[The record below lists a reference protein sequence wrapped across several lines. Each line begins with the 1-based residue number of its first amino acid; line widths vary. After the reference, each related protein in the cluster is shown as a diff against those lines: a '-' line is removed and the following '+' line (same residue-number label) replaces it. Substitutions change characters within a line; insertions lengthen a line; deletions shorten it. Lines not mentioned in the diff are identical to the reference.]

1 MSSGQLQELRA
12 WHGSPQM
19 EDTKV
24 SGILGK
30 GSSPH
35 PPFTVFFLP
44 TSATI
49 NAMSSQPPSSRPPFL
64 CALQTTNPFTQS
76 GWPLIAPDQALPAS
90 VIISFFLLGLCLKS
104 SIPSLNLSLRGLVQV
119 QQHPLDLKTVT
130 VSCLNPIFSSVTYCG
145 QIPLLAQSSNNSN
158 PGSAASQICLHTKA
172 SVSSS
177 VKRGWK

>member
-64 CALQTTNPFTQS
+64 CGLQTTNPFTQS
-76 GWPLIAPDQALPAS
+76 GWPLIDPDQALPAS

-130 VSCLNPIFSSVTYCG
+130 VSCSEPSSSTPSSPQSHTVGKSRCWHRVQTTATLVLQLPRSAYILRR
-145 QIPLLAQSSNNSN
+145 QFPLL
-158 PGSAASQICLHTKA
+158 
-172 SVSSS
+172 
-177 VKRGWK
+177 